1 MSLKKHFEFEGR
13 ANRKTYWATIGIA
26 GFIALVTI
34 GIGAVTEIFTEYAV
48 LSNAILAYVR
58 DTLIAL
64 VEVLVIVFFAWVW
77 AAVSVKRCQD
87 LDRPGW
93 YAFIPGWNIL
103 VLPFKKGVPDAD
115 CSDPPTAPTS
125 Q

>member
-1 MSLKKHFEFEGR
+1 MSLKKHFEFDGR

-34 GIGAVTEIFTEYAV
+34 GIGAVTEVFAEYIAHQ
-48 LSNAILAYVR
+48 NALVDYVR
-58 DTLIAL
+58 GTLIAL
-64 VEVLVIVFFAWVW
+64 VELLVIVFFAWVW

-87 LDRPGW
+87 LDKPGW

-103 VLPFKKGVPDAD
+103 VLPFKKGVPDAHRAD
-115 CSDPPTAPTS
+115 LPTASTG
-125 Q
+125 